1 MINKIKHTRCGNEL
15 LLLFAVFCSTANA
28 ENFTSTFPNTNT
40 SALYDGN
47 NSTEV
52 TKEDLENGVKDERGV
67 LYSKDGK
74 RLLKAPAD
82 LREYRVKDR
91 TTVICDNAFKM
102 EVGFGSNSE
111 LRKVVIPPSVTTI
124 GNSVFTS
131 CKNLENIEVETSN
144 MYFISDGGI
153 LFTSDKKTLICFPA
167 GKQMLKYAIPE
178 GVTTIEKEAFC
189 NCVSLESLTLPSTVT
204 TIKEKAF
211 FDCASVKAF
220 DIPSRVTTIG
230 KSAFRACINITSI
243 TVPQSV
249 TSISDEVFLG
259 CMSLKTV
266 KLPQSIDSIG
276 LKVFAGCRSLESIV
290 IPRGTSEKFRSM
302 LAENLH
308 SKLKE
313 E

>member
-131 CKNLENIEVETSN
+131 CKNLRTLRLSPYIKASDDPWESKSVSYDFIYENWIQIENIIFDETLKNS
-144 MYFISDGGI
+144 
-153 LFTSDKKTLICFPA
+153 
-167 GKQMLKYAIPE
+167 KYA
-178 GVTTIEKEAFC
+178 F
-189 NCVSLESLTLPSTVT
+189 
-204 TIKEKAF
+204 
-211 FDCASVKAF
+211 
-220 DIPSRVTTIG
+220 
-230 KSAFRACINITSI
+230 
-243 TVPQSV
+243 
-249 TSISDEVFLG
+249 
-259 CMSLKTV
+259 
-266 KLPQSIDSIG
+266 G
-276 LKVFAGCRSLESIV
+276 LIA
-290 IPRGTSEKFRSM
+290 
-302 LAENLH
+302 
-308 SKLKE
+308 
-313 E
+313 